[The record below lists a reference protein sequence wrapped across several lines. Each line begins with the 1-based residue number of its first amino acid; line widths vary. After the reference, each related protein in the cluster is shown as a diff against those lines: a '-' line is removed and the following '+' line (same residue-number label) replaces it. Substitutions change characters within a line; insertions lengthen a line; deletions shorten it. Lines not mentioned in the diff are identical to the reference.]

1 MKIFQN
7 RSIVTALKIYLCAVL
22 TAAAVLSTPASSV
35 AAVLTLLIYLFFQW
49 QPVFPFADMLVTWF
63 GFFAVVT
70 LFYPLTNIVISN
82 VIALP
87 LLLLMTASLIKT
99 AAHVPKNNTAYPRSL
114 TNIGITLPL
123 ITLIIIIF
131 GLFLNNY
138 ALVLAGSI
146 AILFL
151 GVLIGLSIYKISAK
165 SVIAEKIQQRML
177 AGASADLQINL
188 LSQTGFGG
196 MLFVESPYQWLKIH
210 TPELLLV
217 QENIVLKLYL
227 SPSLSGPSDVQLR
240 AYMTDCWG
248 LTQFQFQ
255 FSPLQL
261 IVIPRA
267 RYAGWLAKRYLA
279 ATKPGLLPLIS
290 NVSTVKPQFAYRRG
304 IEYYG
309 SQIYQPGD
317 ELKNIDW
324 KHSVKYNKLISKEFV
339 EFHGQPAVLLINLAA
354 ANAEE
359 ADELSQKIITTAIS
373 LARESIPT
381 VITAYDQNGVKVV
394 TPTLQPRR
402 IVLQSMEITKEITL
416 YANPARY
423 LHTPAVSRL
432 RANIARLASVE
443 GDAPK
448 ILSQLLNIEYV
459 NLMNNVTV
467 NPATLAIYKALDN
480 ANIQSTIVVVSML
493 NHDINAIATNT
504 YLMSKR
510 GYAIVTV

>member
-1 MKIFQN
+1 MKIFRN

-35 AAVLTLLIYLFFQW
+35 AAVLTLLIISFFSGSRF
-49 QPVFPFADMLVTWF
+49 FPFADMLVTWF

-70 LFYPLTNIVISN
+70 LFYPLTNIVVSN

-217 QENIVLKLYL
+217 QE
-227 SPSLSGPSDVQLR
+227 
-240 AYMTDCWG
+240 
-248 LTQFQFQ
+248 
-255 FSPLQL
+255 
-261 IVIPRA
+261 
-267 RYAGWLAKRYLA
+267 
-279 ATKPGLLPLIS
+279 
-290 NVSTVKPQFAYRRG
+290 
-304 IEYYG
+304 
-309 SQIYQPGD
+309 
-317 ELKNIDW
+317 
-324 KHSVKYNKLISKEFV
+324 
-339 EFHGQPAVLLINLAA
+339 
-354 ANAEE
+354 
-359 ADELSQKIITTAIS
+359 
-373 LARESIPT
+373 
-381 VITAYDQNGVKVV
+381 
-394 TPTLQPRR
+394 
-402 IVLQSMEITKEITL
+402 
-416 YANPARY
+416 
-423 LHTPAVSRL
+423 
-432 RANIARLASVE
+432 
-443 GDAPK
+443 
-448 ILSQLLNIEYV
+448 ILS
-459 NLMNNVTV
+459 
-467 NPATLAIYKALDN
+467 
-480 ANIQSTIVVVSML
+480 
-493 NHDINAIATNT
+493 
-504 YLMSKR
+504 
-510 GYAIVTV
+510 